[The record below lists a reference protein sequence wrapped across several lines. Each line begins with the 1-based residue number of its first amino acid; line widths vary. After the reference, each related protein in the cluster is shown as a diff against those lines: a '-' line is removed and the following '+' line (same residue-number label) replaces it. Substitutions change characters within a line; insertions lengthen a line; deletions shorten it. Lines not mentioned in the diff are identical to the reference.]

1 MRTTASKGPVEG
13 TVQLQEY
20 KGKPT
25 QVIQQLPESLQPA
38 RMSRYDNSKFLTRSP
53 RKETTRRTDVEE
65 QRSEFC

>member
-25 QVIQQLPESLQPA
+25 QVIPQLPESL
-38 RMSRYDNSKFLTRSP
+38 MSLMRQ
-53 RKETTRRTDVEE
+53 E
-65 QRSEFC
+65 QISHKIPKKRNDTKN